1 MLKFQFE
8 DKIIRILLCLYSRI
22 AYLCTIKL
30 NIKSKN
36 KKKMP
41 KKQTFTSEFEQ
52 MKVGD
57 TKDYPASRYTSVRS
71 LASTMSFMLNRKYS
85 TCIDRE
91 RRIVTVTRIQ

>member
-1 MLKFQFE
+1 MFIKHY
-8 DKIIRILLCLYSRI
+8 I
-22 AYLCTIKL
+22 CTIKL

-91 RRIVTVTRIQ
+91 RRIVTVTRVQ